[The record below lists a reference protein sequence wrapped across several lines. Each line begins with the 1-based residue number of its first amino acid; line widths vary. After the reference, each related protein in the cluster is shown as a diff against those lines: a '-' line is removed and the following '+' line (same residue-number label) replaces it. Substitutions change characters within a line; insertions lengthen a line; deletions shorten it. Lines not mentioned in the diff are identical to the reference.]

1 MKKINITA
9 KAVKTKHAQI
19 RAQQRGISHGIEYLL
34 QAYGE
39 TKPAPKG
46 CLMRYFSKKSIKEM
60 ESDFGHFFI
69 AKNHENLRSYLIEAR
84 EDRSIVTM
92 GKLYQNQR
100 ISSSKPNR
108 LYH

>member
-1 MKKINITA
+1 M
-9 KAVKTKHAQI
+9 KTKHAEI
-19 RAQQRGISHGIEYLL
+19 RAQQRGINHGIEYLL
-34 QAYGE
+34 QTYGD

-46 CLMRYFSKKSIKEM
+46 CVMRYFSKKAIKEL

-69 AKNHENLRSYLIEAR
+69 AKNHENLRSYLIETR
-84 EDRSIVTM
+84 DDRSIITM

-100 ISSSKPNR
+100 LSNSKVNR